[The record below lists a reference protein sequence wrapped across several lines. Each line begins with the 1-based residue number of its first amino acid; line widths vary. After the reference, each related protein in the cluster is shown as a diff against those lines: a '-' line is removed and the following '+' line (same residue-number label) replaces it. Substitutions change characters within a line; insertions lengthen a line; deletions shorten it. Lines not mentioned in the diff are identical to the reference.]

1 MAKLVR
7 YYFRKLGANFVDFSL
22 DYPNNNLSII
32 GTDVI
37 YVGSSGVDRVYV
49 AKGVKFTFNNSGT
62 GTDEIY
68 LGGSF
73 ADYSLTANGTSTLV
87 LTSAAKANTTITLAS
102 EDKVFFSD
110 GSKTV
115 MQLITYARDRA
126 ANASTP
132 VLTFSATEALETSLT
147 LPSTSNL
154 DSILRAYTKD
164 PSGVVFAQPHA
175 GVEFILTGH
184 NGIDKVYVSKG
195 GKVNA
200 NNLGTGVDLIY
211 LTSNKSDYSA
221 TATGTSV
228 LVLTRGTE
236 RVTLASEDRVIFADG
251 STLVRDAITA
261 VANWQALTLD
271 TNTNAPKP
279 TTQVNSQS
287 ALNLS
292 ASQHQYVVLPQE
304 AAAISG
310 DLTLEAWVYVRATP
324 GNWSRFFDFN
334 NKAGLSNNVILGLPD
349 GKLGFSVFSG
359 GVIKGEIIASALFP
373 TDSWHHVAVTVGGAN
388 ALEVNLYIDGVSVK
402 TGNLTA
408 AVPTIDR
415 SYAFVGHSNVGAD
428 PDFNGSIRDVR
439 IYDNTRTNISSDMN
453 GTPDTTDS
461 SLKGYYPFT
470 TSYASGKSGLIAGAA
485 FGNPTF
491 AIADLRL
498 SNDAGAVG
506 DFITNAAAQQITGRL
521 TAPLAAGESLWLS
534 LDDGSTWSNVTSN
547 VSGTTVLTYPVNLL
561 TGTHNLEFAVR
572 NAAGSQGP
580 VAVQS
585 YTLDTALDVT
595 PPTAYFPDRTGL
607 KTQSGKYATL
617 PKEAVAV
624 SGDLTIEAW
633 VYADGVQGNWTP
645 IFDLEDG
652 KFLQNNIRLFIYEGQ
667 LVLEATSSSTFIFY
681 QYMGAFPTN
690 AWHHVAIQ
698 IGLASRSVNV
708 FVDGSISRGG
718 LTLTGDIPAVER
730 RNSHLGHDNNGG
742 PDFKGY
748 FRDVR
753 IYDKALSNE
762 QILADMAG
770 GTENLSNSDLQ
781 PKGYY
786 PFTTSGTSGLSGVPN
801 ATLTGS
807 PIFSNPN
814 LAFLSDTGTAGDYKT
829 TVSANIIY
837 ANLNGTLAAGE
848 TLWGSL
854 DDGVT
859 WKDVTSMFSD
869 QLLAWNG
876 ANLLPGT
883 HTLELQVR
891 DAAQN
896 RGPLL
901 TQEYTVL

>member
-373 TDSWHHVAVTVGGAN
+373 TDSWHHVAVTVGGVN

-547 VSGTTVLTYPVNLL
+547 VSGTTVTTGAVNLL

-585 YTLDTALDVT
+585 YTLDTELDVT
-595 PPTAYFPDRTGL
+595 PPTAYVPDRTGL

-624 SGDLTIEAW
+624 SGNMTLEAW
-633 VYADGVQGNWTP
+633 VYADGAQGDWTP
-645 IFDLEDG
+645 IFDLNAVSGINDFFLSIRFGSLRIDLYRDG
-652 KFLQNNIRLFIYEGQ
+652 TDLG
-667 LVLEATSSSTFIFY
+667 SIF
-681 QYMGAFPTN
+681 GPSLTLN
-690 AWHHVAIQ
+690 SWHHVALVVTNDQNLYI
-698 IGLASRSVNV
+698 
-708 FVDGSISRGG
+708 FFDGSNLG
-718 LTLTGDIPAVER
+718 LYGSIDFPAMAR
-730 RNSHLGHDNNGG
+730 PRSYLGHSPYIGTTDFNG
-742 PDFKGY
+742 Y
-748 FRDVR
+748 ISDVR
-753 IYDKALSNE
+753 IYDTDLSTA
-762 QILADMAG
+762 QVQADMAG
-770 GTENLSNSDLQ
+770 GTENLSNSALQ

-786 PFTTSGTSGLSGVPN
+786 PLTTSGTSGISGVPN
-801 ATLTGS
+801 IALTGS
-807 PIFSNPN
+807 PLFRSPS
-814 LAFLSDTGTAGDYKT
+814 LAFGTDTGTLGDFKT
-829 TVSANIIY
+829 TVSANTVY
-837 ANLNGTLAAGE
+837 ANLVGTLAAGE

-859 WKDVTSMFSD
+859 WRDLTTSING
-869 QLLAWNG
+869 QLLTWNG